1 MKLFSVLCLVIIV
14 SISQVNFTFAENHNQ
29 QTAHNNLRVKNSQ
42 QAAQIVKARLGGKV
56 LKVTKNKGNGQASY
70 RVKLVKKD
78 GHVVSVLVNAKT
90 GKLSGQ

>member
-56 LKVTKNKGNGQASY
+56 LKVSKNKVNGQASY